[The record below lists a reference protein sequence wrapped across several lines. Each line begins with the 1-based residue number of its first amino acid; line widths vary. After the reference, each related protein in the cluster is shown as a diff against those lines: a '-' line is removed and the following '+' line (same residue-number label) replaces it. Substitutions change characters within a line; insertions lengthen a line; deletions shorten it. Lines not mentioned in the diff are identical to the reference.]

1 MTMFEYVKL
10 NNFKSLKN
18 IELNLLDRYNKPK
31 KMILI
36 YGENGIGK
44 SNIASSFFMLSETLR
59 TMDVRDLMEA
69 FLSEDVD
76 NIKDK
81 EKFTKYLRTRY
92 KDIETIIKENKTVG
106 SDEAMSVEFGF
117 RINNK
122 SGRYILETDN
132 SQIIHEKLEFILSKR
147 KGTYFDITPS
157 KIMINDKIFLDKST
171 FQSINQSV
179 HKFWGK
185 HSFLSILL
193 HEIQDKSDQFIKD
206 QLTDYFKEVIT
217 FITSISCKI
226 KFGSR
231 QERAVIRLP
240 HEVLGDY
247 ESGSIS
253 IADKDILNK
262 TETMLTSFFKLTNR
276 DIKKAYYKKE
286 IENDRIKYN
295 LMISKNISGELRDI
309 DFSLESTGTQSII
322 QQLPFMLVAISG
334 FVSILDEFDTG
345 IHDLLV
351 KNLVTSL
358 YNNID
363 GQLILTTHNTLLM
376 EADLPK
382 DSIYVI
388 NELPSNNKEV
398 QCILHYNNKIGDK
411 NNIRNQ
417 YLLGKY
423 SGVPE
428 NINIDFAQLL
438 QLLK

>member
-1 MTMFEYVKL
+1 MFEYVKL

-18 IELNLLDRYNKPK
+18 IEFNLLDRYNKPK
-31 KMILI
+31 KLILI

-81 EKFTKYLRTRY
+81 EALTKYLRTRY
-92 KDIETIIKENKTVG
+92 KDIETIIKENKTVET
-106 SDEAMSVEFGF
+106 DESMSVEFGF

-147 KGTYFDITPS
+147 KGTYIDITPS
-157 KIMINDKIFLDKST
+157 KIMINEKIFLDKST
-171 FQSINQSV
+171 FQFMNESV

-253 IADKDILNK
+253 ITDKDILDK
-262 TETMLTSFFKLTNR
+262 TETMLTSFFKLTSR

-286 IENDRIKYN
+286 IENKRIKYN
-295 LMISKNISGELRDI
+295 LMITKNISGELRDI

-334 FVSILDEFDTG
+334 SVSILDEFDTG

-382 DSIYVI
+382 DSMYVI
-388 NELPSNNKEV
+388 NEISPNDKEI

-423 SGVPE
+423 SGVPDNV
-428 NINIDFAQLL
+428 NINFEKLL

>member
-1 MTMFEYVKL
+1 MFEYVKL

-81 EKFTKYLRTRY
+81 EELTKYLRTRY

-147 KGTYFDITPS
+147 KGTYIDITPS

-253 IADKDILNK
+253 IADKDILDK
-262 TETMLTSFFKLTNR
+262 TETMLTSFFKLTNK

-334 FVSILDEFDTG
+334 SVSILDEFDTG

-428 NINIDFAQLL
+428 NIKIDFDQLL